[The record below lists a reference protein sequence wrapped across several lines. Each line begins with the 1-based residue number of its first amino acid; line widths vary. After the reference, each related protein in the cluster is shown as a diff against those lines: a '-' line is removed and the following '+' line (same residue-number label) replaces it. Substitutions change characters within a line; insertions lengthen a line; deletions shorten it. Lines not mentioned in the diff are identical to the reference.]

1 MCSSDLGAARKLSE
15 EEARLAPPVSG
26 DTARDRRRTV
36 YERGGDIYLY
46 DFSTDKATQLTKTAE
61 AERNPHFTQDEQRVA
76 FTRGG
81 NLFVMP
87 LGAGPVEQL
96 TQIQPFGTGR
106 QEPKPADPK
115 TSQGTL
121 QIQEKNLIGAV
132 REDRKSTRLNSSH

>member
-1 MCSSDLGAARKLSE
+1 MAKGVTFRQA
-15 EEARLAPPVSG
+15 V
-26 DTARDRRRTV
+26 
-36 YERGGDIYLY
+36 
-46 DFSTDKATQLTKTAE
+46 
-61 AERNPHFTQDEQRVA
+61 
-76 FTRGG
+76 
-81 NLFVMP
+81 

-132 REDRKSTRLNSSH
+132 RDRIQRRDMADFAAEADPPPNWLQGARSQTTRAWHRPQ